1 MLLSLLAI
9 SLLCA
14 SASAQVSAA
23 NSVLAAGAD
32 VLREA
37 ALGQARSL
45 LSALPA
51 AERRGVDTG
60 SASAMLHAV
69 VRSEAARTNK
79 AVRAAL
85 ARAVR
90 RIEPAS
96 VECVLLGAS
105 PPAFVAPQEFYG
117 ARAVY
122 QSNAGLDSACRT
134 NNQDAPPL
142 DPLPPAIASLINT
155 DGVEYLTVQT
165 TFDTDLAMVL
175 TLLDYSASASPPT
188 PIEPVRGALL
198 PALVAP
204 IVNPIWESVGNILP
218 APFFARGA
226 VDATVTAIGS
236 TCETADQGAFNP
248 TPLDL
253 VFALSR
259 EPVAGDAQAGLCLGA
274 ELQELTALADRGVV
288 VGKVYLDT
296 NRDGVRQPTE
306 VTLGVSETEFLVPV
320 IFSRDG
326 GTQDDTV
333 ALGSENGDFIGIY
346 TTATTQ
352 PAIGLRTTEARL
364 DDDGFVLVP
373 EVCGDADPRL
383 AVTPTSSSAALTFN
397 VLVSTVL
404 PRNEQS
410 FDPLIIGFVPLDGA
424 FRTVSI
430 SFGVH
435 CVGETPNRDAA
446 PIAVEPLCGAEQLAL
461 DQEVVVDSFRVTAT
475 RRQAFAE
482 FQSWLVA
489 ASIGDAPIDGASPL
503 APTVTT
509 NLPSNVDIAAEE
521 RVTEIAARRD
531 RATESLTGGGPPDE
545 LITFT
550 VEVRTPYASIG
561 QRCPGL
567 AGAALRNELLLKS
580 HSLSGAADGAR
591 LGSVG
596 GACVHAQAPEC
607 TDGAQLPSPLAPRR
621 DGAYIAAFTAFS
633 LVVACVCCALS
644 AGGYRARSD
653 IKRF

>member
-1 MLLSLLAI
+1 MLLCLLAI
-9 SLLCA
+9 SLFCA
-14 SASAQVSAA
+14 TARAQVNAA
-23 NSVLAAGAD
+23 NSVLAAGAE
-32 VLREA
+32 VLRRF
-37 ALGQARSL
+37 ALAQAHSL
-45 LSALPA
+45 LNALPV
-51 AERRGVDTG
+51 AERRDVDIG
-60 SASAMLHAV
+60 SASAMLRAV
-69 VRSEAARTNK
+69 LHSEAARTNK
-79 AVRAAL
+79 TVRVAL
-85 ARAVR
+85 ARAVHR
-90 RIEPAS
+90 VEPAS
-96 VECVLLGAS
+96 VQCVLLGAS

-134 NNQDAPPL
+134 NDEDAPPL

-155 DGVEYLTVQT
+155 DGVEYFTVQT
-165 TFDTDLAMVL
+165 TFDTDLALVL
-175 TLLDYSASASPPT
+175 TLLDYAASTSPPT

-204 IVNPIWESVGNILP
+204 TVNPIWESVGNILP
-218 APFFARGA
+218 APFLARGA

-259 EPVAGDAQAGLCLGA
+259 GPVAGDAQAGLCLG
-274 ELQELTALADRGVV
+274 EDLQELNDRGVV

-306 VTLGVSETEFLVPV
+306 ITLDVSETDFLVPV

-326 GTQDDTV
+326 GTQDD
-333 ALGSENGDFIGIY
+333 ALANGGENGDFIGIY

-364 DDDGFVLVP
+364 DDDGFVLAP

-383 AVTPTSSSAALTFN
+383 AVTPTSSSAELTFN

-509 NLPSNVDIAAEE
+509 NLPSNVGIAAEE

-531 RATESLTGGGPPDE
+531 RSTESLTGGGPPDE

-550 VEVRTPYASIG
+550 VEVRTPYAPTG
-561 QRCPGL
+561 QGCPGL

-580 HSLSGAADGAR
+580 HSLSSFLDGAR
-591 LGSVG
+591 LGSTG
-596 GACVHAQAPEC
+596 GVCVHAQASEC
-607 TDGAQLPSPLAPRR
+607 VDGAQIPLLVPLRR

-633 LVVACVCCALS
+633 LAVACVCCAMS
-644 AGGYRARSD
+644 AGDYRALSD